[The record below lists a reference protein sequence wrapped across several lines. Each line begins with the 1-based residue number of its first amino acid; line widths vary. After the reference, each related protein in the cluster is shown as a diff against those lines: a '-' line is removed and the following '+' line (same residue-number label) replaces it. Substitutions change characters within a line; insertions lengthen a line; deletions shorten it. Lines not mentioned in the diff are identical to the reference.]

1 MNDLGARLN
10 LKDISTQFISV
21 AVAMNAL
28 VDSICDMTNKE
39 VSETTLSR
47 SSIALPQI
55 PEPSFLTA
63 GRLGRLVVRNTLF
76 RGNTVLTKVR
86 VTNGCSV
93 SLGLLIL
100 NTIQTVELFMA
111 WYGKPF
117 LESSVGD
124 VIRRISLERVSIE
137 VDPTKT
143 SQPTW
148 DLEKNVDTL
157 VYWCKELWDSIYR
170 VRSECPPEMRRLF
183 EHIRRLVEKRCRAM
197 KTPPDD
203 GCQNDIPWQAVS
215 AFIFLRFT
223 VPAILHPHLFGL
235 VPGKLFFRSLSLVKT

>member
-1 MNDLGARLN
+1 MP
-10 LKDISTQFISV
+10 
-21 AVAMNAL
+21 
-28 VDSICDMTNKE
+28 
-39 VSETTLSR
+39 LSR
-47 SSIALPQI
+47 H
-55 PEPSFLTA
+55 PELSCLTA
-63 GRLGRLVVRNTLF
+63 VRLDRLVVHNTLF

-86 VTNGCSV
+86 VTSGCSV
-93 SLGLLIL
+93 PPWFLIT
-100 NTIQTVELFMA
+100 NTIQTVELFMG
-111 WYGKPF
+111 WYGKSF

-124 VIRRISLERVSIE
+124 VIRRISIERVSVE

-170 VRSECPPEMRRLF
+170 VRSECPTEMRKLF

-197 KTPPDD
+197 KSLPDD
-203 GCQNDIPWQAVS
+203 GYQSDIPWQAVS
-215 AFIFLRFT
+215 AFIFLRFI

-235 VPGKLFFRSLSLVKT
+235 VPGKLFCRSSCLVKT